1 MVCKG
6 NTINYETNILLGS
19 PKGSELMLNNKII
32 LSITIVLVI
41 GVAAA
46 GYQMSSSTTG
56 LWTPIQSQSQ
66 GNSPLSS
73 ETGSIIDQS
82 SSSGSSSSSGQ
93 SSGAGSVDV
102 KVTSSEA
109 KIIAQRYIEEP
120 GAKAGEPILKEL
132 NGKQTY
138 IVPVI
143 VNGSPVGEIYI
154 DPQTGENLGGA
165 GGVSY
170 G

>member
-1 MVCKG
+1 
-6 NTINYETNILLGS
+6 
-19 PKGSELMLNNKII
+19 MLNNKII
-32 LSITIVLVI
+32 LSVIIVMAI

-46 GYQMSSSTTG
+46 GYQISSSTTV

-66 GNSPLSS
+66 DSS
-73 ETGSIIDQS
+73 SLTSGTGSGSDQS

-93 SSGAGSVDV
+93 SSGSGSVDV
-102 KVTSSEA
+102 EVTSSEA

-120 GAKAGEPILKEL
+120 GASAGEPLLLEI

-138 IVPVI
+138 VVPVMM
-143 VNGSPVGEIYI
+143 NGAQVGELYI
-154 DPQTGENLGGA
+154 DPQTGENIGGA

>member
-1 MVCKG
+1 MRR

-32 LSITIVLVI
+32 LSIIIVLVI

-46 GYQMSSSTTG
+46 GYQMSSSTPG
-56 LWTPIQSQSQ
+56 LWIPIQSQSQ
-66 GNSPLSS
+66 DSSPLTSG
-73 ETGSIIDQS
+73 TGSTTDQS

-93 SSGAGSVDV
+93 SSGTGSANV

-120 GAKAGEPILKEL
+120 GASAGEPVLKEL
-132 NGKQTY
+132 NGKQIY
-138 IVPVI
+138 IVPVMM
-143 VNGSPVGEIYI
+143 NGDQVGEIYI

>member
-1 MVCKG
+1 M
-6 NTINYETNILLGS
+6 
-19 PKGSELMLNNKII
+19 
-32 LSITIVLVI
+32 
-41 GVAAA
+41 
-46 GYQMSSSTTG
+46 
-56 LWTPIQSQSQ
+56 
-66 GNSPLSS
+66 
-73 ETGSIIDQS
+73 
-82 SSSGSSSSSGQ
+82 
-93 SSGAGSVDV
+93 

-120 GAKAGEPILKEL
+120 DASAGEPVLKDW

-138 IVPVI
+138 VVPI
-143 VNGSPVGEIYI
+143 MMNGDQVGEIYI

>member
-1 MVCKG
+1 
-6 NTINYETNILLGS
+6 
-19 PKGSELMLNNKII
+19 MLNNKII
-32 LSITIVLVI
+32 LSIIIVLAI

-66 GNSPLSS
+66 DISPLTGG
-73 ETGSIIDQS
+73 TGSSSDQS

-93 SSGAGSVDV
+93 SSGTGSVNV

-120 GAKAGEPILKEL
+120 GASAGEPVLKEL

-138 IVPVI
+138 VVPVI
-143 VNGSPVGEIYI
+143 LNGAQVGEIYI

>member
-1 MVCKG
+1 
-6 NTINYETNILLGS
+6 
-19 PKGSELMLNNKII
+19 MLNNKII
-32 LSITIVLVI
+32 LSVIIVLVI
-41 GVAAA
+41 GVVAA

-56 LWTPIQSQSQ
+56 LYTPIQSQSQ
-66 GNSPLSS
+66 DNSPLTSG
-73 ETGSIIDQS
+73 TGSGSDQG

-93 SSGAGSVDV
+93 SSGTGSVDV

-120 GAKAGEPILKEL
+120 GASAGEPVLKDL

-138 IVPVI
+138 VVPVMM
-143 VNGSPVGEIYI
+143 NGDQVGEIYI